1 MRKFTSSRRHQSSA
15 GMLPKTESV
24 YGSQSI
30 PVIEE
35 MRNELPISYDQDMK
49 ITREFEDSQAVPDE
63 QKTRG
68 ADPN

>member
-1 MRKFTSSRRHQSSA
+1 MMRKFSSSRRHANSFS
-15 GMLPKTESV
+15 LPKTESV

-49 ITREFEDSQAVPDE
+49 IAREFEDSQNAEDE
-63 QKTRG
+63 QKARG